1 MQKVKL
7 ILVLIIFPFIIS
19 AQFQDD
25 FSDANFDQNPQW
37 FGDTANFQIDTNN
50 QLQLNAVSSGISQL
64 FVNAPTA
71 DSTVWEFYINLDF
84 SPSTSNQLKVY
95 LSSDNSDFSTALHG
109 YFIQI
114 GESGSNDAIELRRQ
128 DGTTSTVLI
137 RATDAAVGA
146 APAIARIR
154 VVRDDN
160 FNWILATDY
169 SGGTNFNIEGSTLDN
184 TYPNGQFF
192 GIKCKYTA
200 TRTDK
205 FYFDDFYIS
214 PLYEDNDAPEINTIE
229 INSSTELTITFNENL
244 DIITASDVTNYSVNN
259 NIGMPNQ
266 AFMNGNDN
274 QTIHL
279 VFNNNFQNGVVNQL
293 TISNIED
300 ELGNAMSSENID
312 FQYVEVQTANIY
324 DIVINEI
331 FADPTPSIGL
341 PEAEFIEIY
350 NRSNKNFD
358 LENYTFSDASSDVLL
373 PNITLQAGEYAI
385 ICDVDDTTAFSSFGK
400 IIGVENCPSLTNSGE
415 SLQLKNEN
423 DELIDA
429 VEYNNNWYQN
439 TNKNEGGWTLE
450 RIFSNQPCLVG
461 VENWSVS
468 NALIGG
474 TPGKI
479 NSITNTENDSNT
491 PKLYR
496 AFPENSTNIR
506 LYFSKK
512 LDQNTA
518 ENITNYTLSDNLI
531 ITNATLEFPNANTVL
546 LELSTALVDDK
557 IYTISIKNEVQD
569 CMNNNFSITEN
580 LVNFAIPL
588 TIEPK
593 DLLINEVL
601 FNPQVGGND
610 FIELYNNSDKVLNL
624 SDLKIGSANEGLV
637 DDVKPIIVQRLIFP
651 KEYLVLS
658 ENILDVK
665 SRYETQNS
673 DNFIETD
680 LPSYPDDEGGVVL
693 VANGNIV
700 DQFNY
705 TAGFHFDLIDDF
717 NGVSLERISF
727 MSETQ
732 DENNWHSAASTV
744 GYATPAYKNSQ
755 ATITSISTE
764 KFWLEKTTFSPDSD
778 GFEDVLVLNY
788 ELKSPDFVATIRIF
802 DSEGRQIKTLINNQL
817 LGKQGMIKWEGTTEE
832 ETKGRIGIYILHI
845 QLFNPNGVVETLQ
858 KTCVLAGKL

>member
-146 APAIARIR
+146 EPAIARIR

-205 FYFDDFYIS
+205 FYFDDFYIF

-385 ICDVDDTTAFSSFGK
+385 ICDVDDTMAFSSFGK
-400 IIGVENCPSLTNSGE
+400 IIGVENFPSLTNSGE
-415 SLQLKNEN
+415 SLELKNEN

-439 TNKNEGGWTLE
+439 NNKNEGGWTLE

-506 LYFSKK
+506 LYFSEK

-755 ATITSISTE
+755 ATMTSISTE